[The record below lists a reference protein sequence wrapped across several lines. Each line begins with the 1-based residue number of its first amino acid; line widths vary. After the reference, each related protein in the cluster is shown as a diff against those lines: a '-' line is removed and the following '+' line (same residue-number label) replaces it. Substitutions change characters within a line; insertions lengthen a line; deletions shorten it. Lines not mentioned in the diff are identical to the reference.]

1 MKNLQKLSVNL
12 EKIFLVN
19 ILKEEKERK
28 KYVVKMISMFICEE
42 SFKGINK
49 NKGFNNFILCIIL
62 L

>member
-1 MKNLQKLSVNL
+1 MNL
-12 EKIFLVN
+12 EKVIFLAN

-28 KYVVKMISMFICEE
+28 KYVG

-49 NKGFNNFILCIIL
+49 NKGFNNFILRIIL